1 MSSNPKLPSRP
12 LGRSGLEVSVLAF
25 GASPL
30 GGVFQARARLKY
42 RPAGHQFCVLINFQT
57 PFESPVCMQ
66 PIDEE
71 EGIRAVEAAF
81 QRGIN
86 FFDTSPFYGDTRSET
101 VLGKAL
107 KRLPRDKIVVATKVG
122 RYGQDT
128 FDFSASR
135 VTASIQESLTR
146 LQLEYVDLVQC
157 HDIEFGD
164 LDQIIEETLP
174 ALAKLREKG
183 IVKNVGIT
191 GLPLKIFTYIL
202 DR

>member
-1 MSSNPKLPSRP
+1 
-12 LGRSGLEVSVLAF
+12 
-25 GASPL
+25 
-30 GGVFQARARLKY
+30 
-42 RPAGHQFCVLINFQT
+42 
-57 PFESPVCMQ
+57 MQ
-66 PIDEE
+66 PIDED

-81 QRGIN
+81 RRGIN
-86 FFDTSPFYGDTRSET
+86 FYDTSPFYGDTRSET

-107 KRLPRDKIVVATKVG
+107 KRLPRDKVVVATKVG

-128 FDFSASR
+128 FDFSAAR
-135 VTASIQESLTR
+135 VTDSIYESLTR
-146 LQLEYVDLVQC
+146 LQLDYVDIIQC
-157 HDIEFGD
+157 HDIEFGN

-183 IVKNVGIT
+183 VVRHIGIT

>member
-1 MSSNPKLPSRP
+1 
-12 LGRSGLEVSVLAF
+12 
-25 GASPL
+25 
-30 GGVFQARARLKY
+30 
-42 RPAGHQFCVLINFQT
+42 
-57 PFESPVCMQ
+57 MQ

-86 FFDTSPFYGDTRSET
+86 FFDTSPFSGDTRSER

-146 LQLEYVDLVQC
+146 LQLEYVDLIQC

-183 IVKNVGIT
+183 LVKNVGIT